1 MCTVQKTFMS
11 DTKEKMARTSITV
24 PIELLEDF
32 RKYCDKKRRSVSAQV
47 ALLMEKALQAS
58 EEGILDDD

>member
-1 MCTVQKTFMS
+1 MS

-24 PIELLEDF
+24 PQELLEDF

-58 EEGILDDD
+58 EGGVLGDD